1 MRQVADTVLMVRP
14 AAFAY
19 NAETAANNHF
29 QQKSILSSGDLQQ
42 KALAQF
48 DAMVNVLRA
57 HGINVL
63 VIDDTPEP
71 PKPDAIFPNNWISTS
86 IEGRINVFPMYAQS
100 RRLEKRDDLIEQ
112 LSSGF
117 TVTDFHDWS
126 EYEAEAQYLEGT
138 GSMVMDHANRVI
150 YACTSPR
157 THRTMVEKF
166 AAVNNYR
173 AMVFDAHDTE
183 GRPIYHTNV
192 MMCIG
197 ETFAVLCP
205 KAITDDTERIAVAQ
219 LLETTGHENIYITHD
234 QMNAFAGNMLQLK
247 NAGGESFLVLS
258 ATAHRSLRPDQ
269 LERLSHHSTLLPI
282 DVSVIEEVE
291 GGSVRC
297 MMAEIFLERRES

>member
-1 MRQVADTVLMVRP
+1 MKQVTDTVLMVRP

-29 QQKSILSSGDLQQ
+29 QQEPSLSFSLLQQ
-42 KALAQF
+42 KALEQF
-48 DAMVNVLRA
+48 DAMVQVLRK
-57 HGINVL
+57 HGINVF

-71 PKPDAIFPNNWISTS
+71 PKPDALFPNNWISTTTG
-86 IEGRINVFPMYAQS
+86 GRVNVFPMYARS
-100 RRLEKRDDLIEQ
+100 RRPEKRDDLLEELAAQ
-112 LSSGF
+112 F
-117 TVTDFHDWS
+117 TVTDLHDWS

-138 GSMVMDHANRVI
+138 GSMVMDHAHRII

-157 THRTMVEKF
+157 THRSLVEKF
-166 AAVNNYR
+166 AAANEYR
-173 AMVFDAHDTE
+173 VMVFDAHDSN

-219 LLETTGHENIYITHD
+219 LLETTGHENIYITHE

-247 NAGGESFLVLS
+247 NEKGEKFIILS
-258 ATAHRSLRPDQ
+258 ATAYNSLHTDQ
-269 LERLSHHSTLLPI
+269 VERLSNHGTLLSI

-297 MMAEIFLERRES
+297 MMAELFLEKRN